1 MKTLKRSTQITALC
15 VTALCVIM
23 PVASADPDPAPP
35 VDPVAVA
42 AISPADQAAPPPPGP
57 EGAVPPGNPSYLK
70 TPSPSDETA
79 PPPPGPEGA
88 VPPGNTS
95 YLKTPD
101 GWELSVSGVNET
113 LLPVLPLTTA
123 LSSREYL
130 VGGTFIG
137 SIGGS
142 GKTVL
147 AGGVLEAGYRIGCGI
162 TADNVDL
169 AGLVS
174 VNPNL
179 SVAGLTTGFPGL
191 NGSLRVMLRPGIV
204 NVIPVTNKKFKGI
217 EARTNIAGL
226 RIKID
231 VCAGQS
237 FIQSYATLTS
247 STTDTAD
254 ITTYLGTVKVL

>member
-70 TPSPSDETA
+70 TPSPADETA

-101 GWELSVSGVNET
+101 GWELRVSAVNET

-147 AGGVLEAGYRIGCGI
+147 TGGVLEAGYRIGCGI

-169 AGLVS
+169 GSLVS
-174 VNPNL
+174 VNPTQYGRTYYDYF
-179 SVAGLTTGFPGL
+179 SRPQRFSPGDAETW
-191 NGSLRVMLRPGIV
+191 RCECDPGCEQDVQGDRGQDQYCRSQNKDRCLCRTILH
-204 NVIPVTNKKFKGI
+204 PVLCHPN
-217 EARTNIAGL
+217 
-226 RIKID
+226 
-231 VCAGQS
+231 
-237 FIQSYATLTS
+237 
-247 STTDTAD
+247 
-254 ITTYLGTVKVL
+254 

>member
-15 VTALCVIM
+15 VTAPCVIM

-70 TPSPSDETA
+70 TPDPA
-79 PPPPGPEGA
+79 VRPPHLPRSRRRCATREHQLLEDSRRLGVEGVCGQRDA
-88 VPPGNTS
+88 AAGA
-95 YLKTPD
+95 
-101 GWELSVSGVNET
+101 
-113 LLPVLPLTTA
+113 PLTTA

-147 AGGVLEAGYRIGCGI
+147 TGGVLEAGYRIGYGI
-162 TADNVDL
+162 TADDVDL
-169 AGLVS
+169 GSLVS

-179 SVAGLTTGFPGL
+179 SMAGLTTTTFPGL
-191 NGSLRVMLRPGIV
+191 NGSLSGDV
-204 NVIPVTNKKFKGI
+204 
-217 EARTNIAGL
+217 RTLAL
-226 RIKID
+226 
-231 VCAGQS
+231 
-237 FIQSYATLTS
+237 
-247 STTDTAD
+247 
-254 ITTYLGTVKVL
+254 